1 MSKAEKRITKAFIA
15 APAFIDLS
23 VITEELN
30 KRAVE
35 PITAYQLRP
44 TGISIMNKIEEA
56 ISSVDLVIGVIS
68 DQLYGNVFF
77 ELGLAHAKKKRMML
91 IVSPKIK
98 DVPSDLAGRF
108 YFRAE
113 SNNREAIA
121 FALDQ
126 LIASQKIKPVRHD
139 KPRQKSHALGHRVDA
154 YLKRLSE
161 SRKALMWHDLE
172 EMVVEI
178 FQESG
183 VEAVCRKP
191 TKDIGVD
198 IAVWSD
204 DFKDVLDNPMLV
216 QVKSRIRNNNE
227 LLKELKQLD
236 MYRNKSGA
244 KWALLLVSSA
254 FASSA
259 LSSIPFIGG
268 VIAVTISELL
278 ERLRTR
284 SLAETLRNLR
294 NERVHGGMK

>member
-1 MSKAEKRITKAFIA
+1 MSKAENRITKAFIA

-23 VITEELN
+23 VITEELH
-30 KRAVE
+30 KRGVK
-35 PITAYQLRP
+35 PITAYQLHP
-44 TGISIMNKIEEA
+44 TGISIMNEIEEA
-56 ISSVDLVIGVIS
+56 ISSVDFVIAVIS
-68 DQLYGNVFF
+68 DQFYGNVFF
-77 ELGLAHAKKKRMML
+77 ELGLAYAKKKRMML
-91 IVSPKIK
+91 ILSPKIK
-98 DVPSDLAGRF
+98 DVPSDLSGSL

-113 SNNREAIA
+113 SSNREAIA

-126 LIASQKIKPVRHD
+126 LIASQKIKPVRYD
-139 KPRQKSHALGHRVDA
+139 KPRQKSHALGDRVDE
-154 YLKRLSE
+154 YLKRLRE
-161 SRKALMWHDLE
+161 SRKALRGHDLE

-183 VEAVCRKP
+183 VEAVCRRP
-191 TKDIGVD
+191 TKDLGVD

-204 DFKDVLDNPMLV
+204 DFQGVLDNPILV
-216 QVKSRIRNNNE
+216 EVKSRIRNNNE

-254 FASSA
+254 FTSSA
-259 LSSIPFIGG
+259 LSSIPFVGG
-268 VIAVTISELL
+268 VIAITISEFL

-284 SLAETLRNLR
+284 SLVETLRNLR